1 MDFDDIDEMRKKYEE
16 LNNKKSMFKLKR
28 YEKNLLKKYNKY
40 FSNEGFIKQIEEERN
55 IYNEKIAKGNIEY
68 LNEKERLRK
77 EKEECIKKIENETNS
92 IIQENKKKYE
102 KLFNY
107 LNEIKND
114 KVKLIEYFKNPT
126 IF

>member
-1 MDFDDIDEMRKKYEE
+1 MDFDDIDEIKKKYEE

-55 IYNEKIAKGNIEY
+55 IYNEKIAKENIEY
-68 LNEKERLRK
+68 LNEKEKLRK

-107 LNEIKND
+107 LNELKND

>member
-40 FSNEGFIKQIEEERN
+40 FSNEELIKQIKEERN
-55 IYNEKIAKGNIEY
+55 IYNEKIAKENIEY

>member
-40 FSNEGFIKQIEEERN
+40 FSNEGFVKQIEEERN

>member
-40 FSNEGFIKQIEEERN
+40 FSNEEFIKQIKEERN

>member
-55 IYNEKIAKGNIEY
+55 IYNEKIAKENIEY

-107 LNEIKND
+107 INEIKND